1 MKSILNKLAVSF
13 VLAGATGSAY
23 AVTPLIPLPTLGEGA
38 GIHGLLDASVS
49 YNDNIYLSD
58 SDEDGDTIF
67 TISPGVE
74 FTNGDEA
81 RSRVS
86 LRFVENFTFYMDETD
101 NNRALENIDFT
112 FNHGAEGDKL
122 KLAVAAGFHHN
133 QSASSRESR
142 TSGSMT
148 RSYNYYANGIVSY
161 KLGEKTSVRS
171 GFKWNGTT
179 YDNHRY
185 DYNDRQQY
193 AIPLYLYYAVT
204 AKLNAGLT
212 AEWRYVDL
220 AASGRNR
227 APGVAGKDG
236 RGNPGTQQVW
246 FFGLSAEGNA
256 WEKLSLRGR
265 VGLTTSDYS
274 DRTIDDLDSKNTF
287 GMGITADYKATEKLS
302 TSLSLSRDFE
312 LGGAAEGIL
321 STAVTLGAKYRI
333 TDLWSAN
340 ASLGYRL
347 DDYQSSDREDD
358 IYTFSVGAS
367 YAINDYASA
376 YASYSLSV
384 DDSNTSGDD
393 YTNNI
398 FTVGLSFRY

>member
-13 VLAGATGSAY
+13 VLAGAAGSAY
-23 AVTPLIPLPTLGEGA
+23 AVTPLIPLPALGEGA

-49 YNDNIYLSD
+49 YNDNIYLDD
-58 SDEDGDTIF
+58 SGEDGDTIF

-101 NNRALENIDFT
+101 NNRALENIDFS
-112 FNHGAEGDKL
+112 FNHGADGDKL
-122 KLAVAAGFHHN
+122 RISAAAGFHHN
-133 QSASSRESR
+133 QSASSRESASR
-142 TSGSMT
+142 GSMT

-171 GFKWNGTT
+171 GFKWTGTT
-179 YDNHRY
+179 YDNHK
-185 DYNDRQQY
+185 DLYNDRQQY
-193 AIPLYLYYAVT
+193 AIPVYLYYAVT
-204 AKLNAGLT
+204 EKLNAGLT

-220 AASGRNR
+220 AASGNNR
-227 APGVAGKDG
+227 HAKNGAGVS
-236 RGNPGTQQVW
+236 PGTQQVW

-274 DRTIDDLDSKNTF
+274 DRTIDNLDGKNTF

-302 TSLSLSRDFE
+302 TSLTLSRDFE

-321 STAVTLGAKYRI
+321 STAVSLGAKYRI

-398 FTVGLSFRY
+398 VTVGLSFRY